1 MLAIAKVLIV
11 AIALTGVAGTGVVA
25 GVAHVPLQKAID
37 IHKSHL
43 EQNST
48 MPVQSQHGQQ
58 NALDHLVSNQ
68 EKILSKHNVTHM
80 PDTNETELPET
91 DQTGYQS

>member
-1 MLAIAKVLIV
+1 
-11 AIALTGVAGTGVVA
+11 
-25 GVAHVPLQKAID
+25 
-37 IHKSHL
+37 
-43 EQNST
+43 